1 MGKRAL
7 TITKDYL
14 IAAPLPAQTETYTVI
29 AHEFVINKT
38 LELLGL
44 KGFDVNHELYRCNEG
59 AQIAQGVYHLNYTK
73 DPDMG
78 LMFAWSNS
86 YDKTQKFRC
95 AIGGYV
101 FLSNNRIISNNNTN
115 WARKHTGTA
124 DQETVDT
131 IQEQIDGAEVM
142 FKQLVYDKN
151 CMKEIIV
158 PETLRAELMGRI
170 YFINELLTVEQ
181 LTLVKEQFRR
191 PTYDYGVDKDSLW
204 AMYNAILFSLQKA
217 NPRTWM
223 DQQRLLHWFL
233 TDNFNIMPQVFTQA
247 EQEILNGTEP
257 VDHDLPKG
265 VQLRLFN
272 EEEKVILVEVPAEKT
287 IPVEA
292 VEEEITSPFTSD
304 GNINIED
311 MTPGEVRHSKP
322 YNDQGLILCNTVIC
336 TDAPVVNLTVSGSEE
351 DVPQSEEA
359 AHLID
364 EISTEIGPDLE
375 TLIELKTEAEGLI
388 DEMTWNCVKCGELQG
403 PDAVFYPGQLCNKCY
418 EPDDTTGV

>member
-95 AIGGYV
+95 TIGGYV
-101 FLSNNRIISNNNTN
+101 FLSNNRVISNNKTN
-115 WARKHTGTA
+115 WARVHTGTA
-124 DQETVDT
+124 LQETADT
-131 IQEQIDGAEVM
+131 IQEQINGAEVM

-158 PETLRAELMGRI
+158 PEKLRAELMGRI
-170 YFINELLTVEQ
+170 YFINELLTIEQ
-181 LTLVKEQFRR
+181 LSAAKEQFRR
-191 PTYDYGVDKDSLW
+191 PSYDYGVDKDSLW
-204 AMYNAILFSLQKA
+204 AMYNAILYSLQKA

-257 VDHDLPKG
+257 IDHDLPKG

-272 EEEKVILVEVPAEKT
+272 EEEKVIMIEVPA
-287 IPVEA
+287 
-292 VEEEITSPFTSD
+292 EEITSPFTSD
-304 GNINIED
+304 GNE
-311 MTPGEVRHSKP
+311 
-322 YNDQGLILCNTVIC
+322 
-336 TDAPVVNLTVSGSEE
+336 PVVSLTVSSSEE
-351 DVPQSEEA
+351 DVPQSEEVA
-359 AHLID
+359 PVID
-364 EISTEIGPDLE
+364 VVSTEISAE
-375 TLIELKTEAEGLI
+375 TEVVEELKDVEEGI

-418 EPDDTTGV
+418 EPDDTAGI